1 MRNLLVLLICI
12 SICRLQAVNV
22 RDFGAVGDG
31 KTDDTE
37 AIQQAVSFLASK
49 IKLERFRIEDGWYR
63 GSSETHVDE
72 LYFPRGTYKITRSIF
87 AHGSVV
93 WRGEKGSVITL
104 ADPTQDILYCR
115 IYRRAV
121 FSGLEFAGGKTQ
133 IQLWSRNWNA
143 SSVHIRNCVFR
154 DSAAPAVRSVS
165 MREYT
170 PPEDY
175 KKGWKAIGVNMIPP
189 HEVLQVDGKPRLTA
203 PPVRNMISWY
213 SSNIIYIRECEFLN
227 CASPFEF
234 NNDGTLIDRCRIVA
248 NPEISGAL
256 IYVGIGPA
264 PNMLAI
270 WDSTFEAPASRET
283 QSWFRNIGFHFSC
296 NNTVFKSARPMVIM
310 EQNTGKIPSHSI
322 PGSVTFNRCT
332 FDFPA
337 APEALIVMRR
347 VPCVL
352 KMIDNR
358 STVQVPLLKDMV
370 KPDAKYF
377 ERDSFQGHLKG
388 IPWSTAHKYNV
399 IVHGNKNIAANIP
412 ETMKRFCYPDDPML
426 HDNVPLRPEIPLPQ
440 QELSAADFGVVAD
453 GKTDNSPA
461 LAQALLAAAKE
472 RKTLVLPAGKIRLAS
487 TVKLPRFASLRGE
500 GMPVIA
506 GDRRGDY
513 DLFEVTDPEI
523 TAFNSIIFFQGKRFL
538 NAKLGKKSRLISMQ
552 DCVFYDSSPYSVVM
566 SGKNRDCQFRAAGC
580 LWNGSGSVLTDCA
593 YNEVVMCW
601 MANNYWM
608 DDQGFFIVRGGTAL
622 LRSPFFVPY
631 VAKNIKRTNFITK
644 KSKIW
649 ELGGNLR
656 WVDNAGGNVYIHTPR
671 GGGEAGG
678 FSMLHQT
685 APGGKVYIEGGLG
698 RFTNKDTRNVL
709 FYAAAAPEKAV
720 FAGIAGNPI
729 HLFLG
734 IRQKVWDA
742 AAGTAPFPIKILGV
756 MNPQDAPEKS
766 R

>member
-1 MRNLLVLLICI
+1 MKKISVVFLTMVLCSLM
-12 SICRLQAVNV
+12 AVNV

-31 KTDDTE
+31 VADDTD
-37 AIQQAVSFLASK
+37 AIQKAVSFLASK
-49 IKLERFRIEDGWYR
+49 IKYDRFRLEDGWYR
-63 GSSETHVDE
+63 GSTETHVDE
-72 LYFPRGTYKITRSIF
+72 LFFPEGTYKISNSIF
-87 AHGSVV
+87 AEGSIA
-93 WRGEKGSVITL
+93 WRGEKGTKIIL
-104 ADPTQDILYCR
+104 DDPRQDILYCR
-115 IYRRAV
+115 IYRRV
-121 FSGLEFAGGKTQ
+121 LLNNIEFVGGKTQ
-133 IQLWSRNWNA
+133 VQLWSRNWNA
-143 SSVHIRNCVFR
+143 STVHIRNCVFR

-165 MREYT
+165 MREYN

-175 KKGWKAIGVNMIPP
+175 RKSWKEIGVNMIPP
-189 HEVLQVDGKPRLTA
+189 HDVIYIDGKPRLTA
-203 PPVRNMISWY
+203 PPVRHLISWY
-213 SSNIIYIRECEFLN
+213 SSNTIYIRESKFLN
-227 CASPFEF
+227 CISPFEF
-234 NNDGTLIDRCRIVA
+234 NNDGTLLDRCRIVA
-248 NPEISGAL
+248 NPQAKGSL

-270 WDSTFEAPASRET
+270 WDSTFEAPPTKNE

-296 NNTVFKSARPMVIM
+296 NNTVFKSANPMVIM

-358 STVQVPLLKDMV
+358 STAAGVPLLKDMV
-370 KPDAKYF
+370 NPDRKYF
-377 ERDSFQGHLKG
+377 ETNSFSGKLKG

-399 IVHGNKNIAANIP
+399 IVHGNKNIVANIP
-412 ETMKRFCYPDDPML
+412 AAMKQFCYPDDPML
-426 HDNVPLRPEIPLPQ
+426 HDNVPVKAEITLPPG
-440 QELSAADFGVVAD
+440 ELHAADFGVVAD

-461 LAQALLAAAKE
+461 LAKALLAASEA
-472 RKTLVLPAGKIRLAS
+472 RKTLVLPSGRIRLAS
-487 TVKLPRFASLRGE
+487 TVKLPSFTSLRGE
-500 GMPVIA
+500 GMPVII
-506 GDRRGDY
+506 GDKRDAY
-513 DLFEVTDPEI
+513 DFFQAENPEI
-523 TAFNSIIFFQGKRFL
+523 AAFSSLIFFKSKRML
-538 NAKLGKKSRLISMQ
+538 NIKLGKNSRLVSLQ
-552 DCVFYDSSPYSVVM
+552 DCVFYDSSPYSVM
-566 SGKNRDCQFRAAGC
+566 MTGKNNSCQFRAAAC

-622 LRSPFFVPY
+622 MRSPFFVPY
-631 VAKNIKRTNFITK
+631 VSKNIKRTNFITK
-644 KSKIW
+644 ETKVW

-698 RFTNKDTRNVL
+698 RYTNKDTRNVL

-720 FAGIAGNPI
+720 FTGIAGNPI

-734 IRQKVWDA
+734 IRQKVWEA
-742 AAGTAPFPIKILGV
+742 APGAGKFPVKILGV
-756 MNPQDAPEKS
+756 MNPQDAPPKK
-766 R
+766 